1 MMSTKSLHDGT
12 TFEHAV
18 QESLQSFYRIE
29 HTTLQQATA
38 WAASNDSA
46 YWTTIAEET
55 RRVLSTLSFA
65 LAIHG
70 LQWLDPAKGGD
81 AA

>member
-1 MMSTKSLHDGT
+1 MTAEANGNGPHPFEQTVADSLA
-12 TFEHAV
+12 TFYHLEQMA
-18 QESLQSFYRIE
+18 
-29 HTTLQQATA
+29 LQQATLQTGRH
-38 WAASNDSA
+38 ASPYWSA
-46 YWTTIAEET
+46 IADET

-70 LQWLDPAKGGD
+70 LQRLDPAKGGD